1 MSIQVVCNVFKRVEL
16 YGVIAMNP
24 GAFPESIPKIIV
36 PDAMNNEISKARAM
50 LRRGILDAIVYV
62 LSSISVQ
69 VKDLSAFVK
78 LTFFYRRLVR
88 GIYIE

>member
-1 MSIQVVCNVFKRVEL
+1 MSIQVGFNVFKRVET

-24 GAFPESIPKIIV
+24 GDSPESISKIIV

-62 LSSISVQ
+62 
-69 VKDLSAFVK
+69 
-78 LTFFYRRLVR
+78 
-88 GIYIE
+88 